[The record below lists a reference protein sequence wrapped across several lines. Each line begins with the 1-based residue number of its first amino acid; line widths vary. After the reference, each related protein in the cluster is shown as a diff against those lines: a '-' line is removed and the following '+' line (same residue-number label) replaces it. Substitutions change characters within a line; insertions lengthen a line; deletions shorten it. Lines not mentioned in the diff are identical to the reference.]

1 MAGASATSD
10 AAQRPTFTSE
20 DLARTLA
27 RVGRQVERWYDRAQN
42 VVSTETVRI
51 QPLGS
56 NLAPTGFP
64 RRLTFELRVGWDPGH
79 AGSDGVPV
87 ASVLREPAGED
98 GRSEEERAGARCMD
112 PKAVSPEPLAMLLP
126 ARLDESEFS
135 AAGTARVDGRLAL
148 RIDYQGRSD
157 ALPEI
162 SWTDACVSVALLGR
176 SRGRVWVDA
185 ETYDV
190 LRLDDRLAR
199 RFEFDV
205 PREHVRRWAARSMII
220 ERAESSIRYT
230 RVEFQDPEDTLLLP
244 ASIDTLTIMRGG
256 STQRVRITQ
265 RFSNYRR
272 FLTDGRIV
280 P

>member
-112 PKAVSPEPLAMLLP
+112 PKPVSPEPLAMLLP

>member
-1 MAGASATSD
+1 
-10 AAQRPTFTSE
+10 
-20 DLARTLA
+20 
-27 RVGRQVERWYDRAQN
+27 
-42 VVSTETVRI
+42 
-51 QPLGS
+51 
-56 NLAPTGFP
+56 
-64 RRLTFELRVGWDPGH
+64 
-79 AGSDGVPV
+79 
-87 ASVLREPAGED
+87 
-98 GRSEEERAGARCMD
+98 MD
-112 PKAVSPEPLAMLLP
+112 PKPVSPEPLAMLLP
-126 ARLDESEFS
+126 ARLDESELS